1 MVLGGRRQV
10 SGAWALLDR
19 LIVLAAGGRYGS
31 TVVAWSHGSTVQCSF
46 CRKPSS
52 VHPYAL
58 RRIASGAGGAR
69 VRRRNDLL
77 VFHTPESLPMSSLV
91 PCRAT
96 DRSAA
101 GESIIAN
108 INKDIPY
115 PRTRPDHQSRGKR
128 TRPAHQAGHVFAR
141 LEPASAVCTTRHART
156 QWNGGLSA
164 TRVYGN
170 GSL

>member
-52 VHPYAL
+52 VHPYTL

-115 PRTRPDHQSRGKR
+115 PRTP
-128 TRPAHQAGHVFAR
+128 TRPPISRKTHSAGASGRPCVCQIRACIRVLHDSSR
-141 LEPASAVCTTRHART
+141 KSAVEWRSVGHTCVR
-156 QWNGGLSA
+156 
-164 TRVYGN
+164 Y